1 MKKWKKEEIHF
12 LEEVAFGKHHFEI
25 VELFNNKFGEN
36 ISISQLRG
44 VLKRYKIKTGFTG
57 RFEKGRTPWN
67 KETKGIMKY
76 NKTSFKKGRLSHNYL
91 PVGTRKLKSGY
102 IFVKTGHPKE
112 WKLEHRMIW
121 EKRYGKVPKGCVLI
135 FKDGNCLNTNLDN
148 LMLISRRE
156 LAVMNHINLR
166 ADKNL
171 ESTETKVRI
180 AQMLMAI
187 KKAKKRIQAKR
198 TWY

>member
-1 MKKWKKEEIHF
+1 MKKWKKEEIQF
-12 LEEVAFGKHHFEI
+12 LKEVAFGKHHCEI

-57 RFEKGRTPWN
+57 KFEKGKIPWN
-67 KETKGIMKY
+67 KKTKGIMKS
-76 NKTSFKKGRLSHNYL
+76 NKTSFKNGRLPHNYL
-91 PVGTRKLKSGY
+91 PVGTRKLKGGY

-166 ADKNL
+166 ADKNS
-171 ESTETKVRI
+171 ESTETKVKI

-187 KKAKKRIQAKR
+187 KKSKKRIQDNN
-198 TWY
+198 

>member
-1 MKKWKKEEIHF
+1 MRKWKKEEIQF
-12 LEEVAFGKHHFEI
+12 LEEVAFGKRHCEI
-25 VELFNNKFGEN
+25 AELFNNKFGEN

-67 KETKGIMKY
+67 KETKGIMKS
-76 NKTSFKKGRLSHNYL
+76 NKTSFKKGRLPHNYL
-91 PVGTRKLKSGY
+91 PVGTRKLKDGY

-166 ADKNL
+166 VDKNS
-171 ESTETKVRI
+171 ESTETKVKI

-187 KKAKKRIQAKR
+187 KKAKKRIQDNN
-198 TWY
+198 